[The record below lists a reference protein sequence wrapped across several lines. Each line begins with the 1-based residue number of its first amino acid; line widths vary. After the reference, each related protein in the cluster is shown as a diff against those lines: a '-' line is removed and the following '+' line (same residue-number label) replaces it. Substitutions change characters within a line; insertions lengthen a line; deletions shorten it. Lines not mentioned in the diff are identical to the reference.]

1 MHRLCR
7 LCLQHVHEV
16 YADTH
21 ATYVGA
27 GLYHIQ
33 GLSGGPVNNNSIIRS
48 ENSGSF
54 GTLLCLSGSR
64 VANVGSWITPHG
76 QDITLSTTDIFAV
89 TVGENDNPGYLNVS
103 LEAGQSLGISQQ
115 GVYTCTIPDE
125 REVQHTFHV
134 GIYPSTF
141 SSKFFKML
149 YECMIATQSKLM

>member
-1 MHRLCR
+1 MTL
-7 LCLQHVHEV
+7 
-16 YADTH
+16 Y
-21 ATYVGA
+21 YVGV

-33 GLSGGPVNNNSIIRS
+33 GRSSGPVNNNSIIRS

-64 VANVGSWITPHG
+64 VANVGSWITPHR

-89 TVGENDNPGYLNVS
+89 TVGGNDNPGYMNIS

-149 YECMIATQSKLM
+149 YECMITTQSKLM